1 MCHRWRP
8 KGFIIWVYTPNV
20 ASLAHGMTV
29 GTRYLSRQKQWPC
42 YQHSAARSF
51 SHLVAF
57 VHIPAMTC
65 RIQRV
70 IFIGNEVFSSQSIYQ
85 RIITIDQAVAKNK
98 AKGNNITRQVSGT
111 PLSYVSWIYTIIILS
126 LTLIYNYKTWLFKH
140 RNSFAIELLEN
151 IYDDQCIAY
160 VRFKKSLTYFI
171 TKSKLTAC
179 ASYNATGNSI

>member
-1 MCHRWRP
+1 MYIIQRPWQNIMLFIYTFVSPSVAVILRRVWIFPSCITCTLMCHRWRP

-42 YQHSAARSF
+42 YQHTAARSF

-70 IFIGNEVFSSQSIYQ
+70 ILIGNEVFSSQSIYQ
-85 RIITIDQAVAKNK
+85 RIITIYQAVAKNK
-98 AKGNNITRQVSGT
+98 AKGNNITRKVSGT
-111 PLSYVSWIYTIIILS
+111 PLSYVS
-126 LTLIYNYKTWLFKH
+126 
-140 RNSFAIELLEN
+140 
-151 IYDDQCIAY
+151 
-160 VRFKKSLTYFI
+160 
-171 TKSKLTAC
+171 
-179 ASYNATGNSI
+179 